1 MKNLYYLF
9 LTVFRILR
17 YLFSKTKRYSFLL
30 FLILINKPKSILE
43 IGVYNGIRAKEM
55 IEAAKVFNL
64 KIDYYGFDLFEIM
77 NDDILNNELSK
88 MPLSEISVKKFLSK
102 TANIKLFKGYSQTT
116 LKNFNE
122 KVDFIFIDGGHKIET
137 IKNDWLNCK
146 RLLKKIPL
154 LFLTIIFLI
163 TKN

>member
-43 IGVYNGIRAKEM
+43 IGVYNGVRAKEM
-55 IEAAKVFNL
+55 IEAAKVFNS

-77 NDDILNNELSK
+77 NNDILNNELSK
-88 MPLSEISVKKFLSK
+88 MPLSETSVKKFLSK
-102 TANIKLFKGYSQTT
+102 TANIQLFKGYSQTT
-116 LKNFNE
+116 LK
-122 KVDFIFIDGGHKIET
+122 I
-137 IKNDWLNCK
+137 LM
-146 RLLKKIPL
+146 KK
-154 LFLTIIFLI
+154 
-163 TKN
+163 

>member
-1 MKNLYYLF
+1 
-9 LTVFRILR
+9 
-17 YLFSKTKRYSFLL
+17 
-30 FLILINKPKSILE
+30 
-43 IGVYNGIRAKEM
+43 
-55 IEAAKVFNL
+55 
-64 KIDYYGFDLFEIM
+64 M

-102 TANIKLFKGYSQTT
+102 TANIKLFKALTNY

-146 RLLKKIPL
+146 RLLKK
-154 LFLTIIFLI
+154 FHCYF
-163 TKN
+163 